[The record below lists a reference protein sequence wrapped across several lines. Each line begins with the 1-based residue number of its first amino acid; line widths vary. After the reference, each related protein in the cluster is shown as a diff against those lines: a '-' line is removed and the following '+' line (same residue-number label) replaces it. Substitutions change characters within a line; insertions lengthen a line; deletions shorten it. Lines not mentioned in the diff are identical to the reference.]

1 MMIHDNIDV
10 ECRRLLQRDGWTTK
24 VLWTVFKRERVQVI
38 NAGRFFFFF
47 LPSFF
52 LFGRRGSDNFR
63 LQTQTDFIPRSFYM
77 CMR

>member
-38 NAGRFFFFF
+38 NAGRFFFLF
-47 LPSFF
+47 PSIVF
-52 LFGRRGSDNFR
+52 
-63 LQTQTDFIPRSFYM
+63 SFWPQG
-77 CMR
+77 